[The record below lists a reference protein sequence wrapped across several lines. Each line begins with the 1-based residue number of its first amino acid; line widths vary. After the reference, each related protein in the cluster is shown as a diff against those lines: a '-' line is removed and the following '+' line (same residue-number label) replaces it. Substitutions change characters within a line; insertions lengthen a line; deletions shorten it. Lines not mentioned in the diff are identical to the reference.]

1 MANMQITLLTVGKIK
16 DACYRDA
23 AQNYIKRL
31 KHYVAYD
38 EIEVREERG
47 GKNARVS
54 DIIEKEGHRLLHA
67 LHPDAV
73 VVALGP
79 SGKLCSSE
87 ALAKRLTHLRVQR
100 KSRLIFLIGGP
111 FGLASQVLSRA
122 DWHLSLSPMT
132 FPHELARVILLE
144 QLYRAFTIIRGEN
157 YHK

>member
-1 MANMQITLLTVGKIK
+1 MQITLVTVGRFK

-31 KHYVAYD
+31 QHYVAYD

-54 DIIEKEGHRLLHA
+54 DIIEREGHRLLSA
-67 LHPDAV
+67 LPPDAT

-79 SGKLCSSE
+79 SGKLCRSE
-87 ALAKRLTHLRVQR
+87 ILANRLNLMRVQR
-100 KSRLIFLIGGP
+100 KSRLFFLIGGP
-111 FGLASQVLSRA
+111 FGLSSRVLSRA

>member
-1 MANMQITLLTVGKIK
+1 MQITLLTVGKLK
-16 DACYRDA
+16 DASYRDA

-47 GKNARVS
+47 GKNTRVS
-54 DIIEKEGHRLLHA
+54 DMIEKEGQRLLSA
-67 LHPDAV
+67 LHPDAT
-73 VVALGP
+73 VVALDP
-79 SGKLCSSE
+79 SGKLYRSE
-87 ALAKRLTHLRVQR
+87 TLAKRLNLMRVQR
-100 KSRLIFLIGGP
+100 KSRLVFLIGGP
-111 FGLASQVLSRA
+111 FGLASRVLSRA

>member
-1 MANMQITLLTVGKIK
+1 MQITLVTVGRFK
-16 DACYRDA
+16 DACYQGA
-23 AQNYIKRL
+23 AQSYIKRL

-54 DIIEKEGHRLLHA
+54 DIIEKEGHRLLSA
-67 LHPDAV
+67 LPSDAT

-79 SGKLCSSE
+79 SGKLCRSE
-87 ALAKRLTHLRVQR
+87 ILAKRLNDLRVQR

-111 FGLASQVLSRA
+111 FGLASRVLSRA

>member
-47 GKNARVS
+47 GKNVRVS

>member
-16 DACYRDA
+16 DACYRNA

-100 KSRLIFLIGGP
+100 KSRLIFFIGGP

>member
-87 ALAKRLTHLRVQR
+87 ALTKRLTHLRVQR

-111 FGLASQVLSRA
+111 FGLASQVFVACRLAPVTFTYDLSTRIGACYFARA
-122 DWHLSLSPMT
+122 TLPRLHDYQ
-132 FPHELARVILLE
+132 R
-144 QLYRAFTIIRGEN
+144 
-157 YHK
+157 